1 MKAPGIDA
9 AAAALTLRA
18 LANESRLQ
26 IVLMLL
32 RGEATVAAIER
43 ELGLRQP
50 NLSQQLG
57 DLRDAGLV
65 VSRRESRSVLYSLA
79 GPAQERLVT
88 ALSYGFGAAGST
100 PLMTTAGASPAMRTR
115 QAHLGAVF
123 ARVLAPE

>member
-18 LANESRLQ
+18 LANENRLQ

-32 RGEATVAAIER
+32 RGEASVGAIER
-43 ELGLRQP
+43 ELGMRQP

-88 ALSYGFGAAGST
+88 ALSYGFGAAGAA
-100 PLMTTAGASPAMRTR
+100 PLTATSGASPATRTR
-115 QAHLGAVF
+115 RAHLGAVF
-123 ARVLAPE
+123 ARVLAPG

>member
-1 MKAPGIDA
+1 MLPRFDA
-9 AAAALTLRA
+9 ASAALTLRA
-18 LANESRLQ
+18 LANETRLQ

-32 RGEATVAAIER
+32 GGEASVGTIER

-65 VSRRESRSVLYSLA
+65 ISRRESRSVLYSLA

-88 ALSYGFGAAGST
+88 ALAYAFGAPGAV
-100 PLMTTAGASPAMRTR
+100 PIAPVRASPAARIR

-123 ARVLAPE
+123 ARVLVPK

>member
-1 MKAPGIDA
+1 MKAPSIDV

-18 LANESRLQ
+18 LANENRLQ

-32 RGEATVAAIER
+32 RGEATVGAIER

-88 ALSYGFGAAGST
+88 ALSYGFGVAGSMPPT
-100 PLMTTAGASPAMRTR
+100 TTAGASPATRTR
-115 QAHLGAVF
+115 QAHLGAMF
-123 ARVLAPE
+123 ARVLVPE

>member
-1 MKAPGIDA
+1 MLPGFDA
-9 AAAALTLRA
+9 ASAALTLRA
-18 LANESRLQ
+18 LANETRLQ

-32 RGEATVAAIER
+32 GGEASVGTIER

-65 VSRRESRSVLYSLA
+65 ISRRESRSVLYSLA

-88 ALSYGFGAAGST
+88 ALAYGFGA
-100 PLMTTAGASPAMRTR
+100 P
-115 QAHLGAVF
+115 GAVPI
-123 ARVLAPE
+123 APVRANPADRKAHV